1 MLQQQLA
8 FLREIEKLK
17 TVTRANRTL
26 DGRQENS
33 AEHSWH
39 VALMA
44 LVLAEHAEGNIDVLK
59 VVKMLLIH
67 DLVEI
72 EAGDT
77 WLFAEDQ
84 RDKAANEER
93 AAVTLYATLPAHQQQ
108 EYLLFWREFEARSTA
123 EAQFAAAIDGIQPLL
138 NHLLTGN
145 PADGVIAVERVLEKK
160 VYIQQFVPKLWATV
174 EQLIEESVALRL
186 YSRSQ

>member
-1 MLQQQLA
+1 MSIQQQFA

-17 TVTRANRTL
+17 GVTRANRTL

-44 LVLAEHAEGNIDVLK
+44 LILQEYAEAPLDMLK
-59 VVKMLLIH
+59 VVQLLLIH

-84 RDKAANEER
+84 QDKLARETAAARN
-93 AAVTLYATLPAHQQQ
+93 LYAHLPTPQRQ
-108 EYLLFWREFEARSTA
+108 EYFGLWQEFEARNTP

-138 NHLLTGN
+138 NHLLTGD
-145 PADGVIAVERVLEKK
+145 PADTTVPVEQVLAKK
-160 VYIQQFVPKLWATV
+160 RYIQHFVPRLWPMV
-174 EQLIEESVALRL
+174 EELIEESLAREL
-186 YSRSQ
+186 YL

>member
-17 TVTRANRTL
+17 GITRANRTL

-33 AEHSWH
+33 AEHSWN

-44 LVLAEHAEGNIDVLK
+44 LVLGDYAECPLDLFK
-59 VVKMLLIH
+59 VVKLLLIH

-77 WLFAEDQ
+77 WLFAADQ
-84 RDKAANEER
+84 HTKVALEEA
-93 AAVTLYATLPAHQQQ
+93 AAVQLYALLPAHQQA
-108 EYLLFWREFEARSTA
+108 EYLQLWREFEARTTP
-123 EAQFAAAIDGIQPLL
+123 EAQFAAAIDGLQPLL
-138 NHLLTGN
+138 NHLLTGD
-145 PADGVIAVERVLEKK
+145 PADAIITANQVLAKK
-160 VYIQQFVPKLWATV
+160 RFIQQCVPKLWALV
-174 EQLIEESVALRL
+174 EQLIEESAARGL
-186 YSRSQ
+186 YL

>member
-17 TVTRANRTL
+17 GVTRANRTL

-33 AEHSWH
+33 AEHSWN

-44 LVLAEHAEGNIDVLK
+44 LILGDYAESSLDLLK
-59 VVKMLLIH
+59 VVKLLLIH

-77 WLFAEDQ
+77 WLFAADQ
-84 RDKAANEER
+84 STKVAKEEAA
-93 AAVTLYATLPAHQQQ
+93 AIHLYAHLPAYQQA
-108 EYLLFWREFEARSTA
+108 EYLPLWREFEARTTP
-123 EAQFAAAIDGIQPLL
+123 EAQFAAAIDGLQPLL
-138 NHLLTGN
+138 NHLLTGD
-145 PADGVIAVERVLEKK
+145 PADAVLTVEQVLAKK
-160 VYIQQFVPKLWATV
+160 RFIRQCAPKLWGLV
-174 EQLIEESVALRL
+174 EQLIEESAVRGL
-186 YSRSQ
+186 YL